1 MRQVRVGDR
10 VYMTYHMS
18 NRGVVT
24 EVIYRPVTAGTGAGS
39 FSTEMWIKVES
50 ELTGEIV
57 EVKSQ
62 DVTKEWW
69 KF

>member
-1 MRQVRVGDR
+1 MRHVRVGDR

-24 EVIYRPVTAGTGAGS
+24 EVIFKPVTAGTGAGS
-39 FSTEMWIKVES
+39 FSKQMWIKFVS

-57 EVKSQ
+57 EVKRQ
-62 DVTKEWW
+62 DVTKE
-69 KF
+69 